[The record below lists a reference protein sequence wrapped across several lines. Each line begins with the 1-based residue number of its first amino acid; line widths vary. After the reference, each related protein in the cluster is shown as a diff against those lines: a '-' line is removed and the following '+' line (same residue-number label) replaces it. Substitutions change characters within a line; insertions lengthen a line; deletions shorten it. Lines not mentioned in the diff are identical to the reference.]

1 MGIDW
6 SANRSLFGSRSR
18 HCYAIKWLP
27 VLRSLPLK
35 KNKNKKASWG
45 VGMSVRVRSR
55 PRAGQLGPERLLEH
69 LCRALCRNPILP
81 IHIGGSHRVASQWR
95 WHTKIHS
102 KAAQL
107 QPIDLMLTSSV
118 STYVGREDLKCNLIS

>member
-35 KNKNKKASWG
+35 QNKIKIKKL
-45 VGMSVRVRSR
+45 VGARGCPARIGPKTDNSSR
-55 PRAGQLGPERLLEH
+55 AKGTRAHISDFGYQALSSTKLGGYT
-69 LCRALCRNPILP
+69 C
-81 IHIGGSHRVASQWR
+81 VA
-95 WHTKIHS
+95 
-102 KAAQL
+102 
-107 QPIDLMLTSSV
+107 D
-118 STYVGREDLKCNLIS
+118 